1 MLQFVLDN
9 IILIA
14 VALLSGFMLFWT
26 TFGNRIRGI
35 KDVNCQG
42 AMQLINHKQALVLDV
57 REDSEYKS
65 GHVLNAKHIPLGK
78 LNQRLG
84 ELEKY
89 REHPIVVICRS
100 GNRSCTASALL
111 GKQGFGQVYNLNG
124 GVMAWQKANLPLEK

>member
-1 MLQFVLDN
+1 VQFVIDN
-9 IILIA
+9 IFPITI
-14 VALLSGFMLFWT
+14 ALLSGFMLFWT

-35 KDVNCQG
+35 KEVDCQG
-42 AMQLINHKQALVLDV
+42 AMQLINHKQAIVLDV

-78 LNQRLG
+78 LGQRLG

-89 REHPIVVICRS
+89 RDQPVVVICRS
-100 GNRSCTASALL
+100 GNRSCTASAQL
-111 GKQGFGQVYNLNG
+111 GKQGFSQVYNLNG